1 MQYCGLLL
9 LKLAVVLTT
18 PSVNVSCK
26 YVTQRELF
34 CFIHAFS
41 SAAARLCSSSERVRA
56 GRKVT
61 ELTFCAEQ
69 ACSNCDSFAVWLILL
84 HFMYKVFVPR
94 KSGSKF
100 IANNSLLLTT
110 LGQWVNDCLLCL
122 TSWSTSCTCS
132 NLIRNRTLLQKMSLR
147 RCTKH
152 CRCASHLYAIWIASR
167 LRWSALHIYV
177 DTSIFSGECTEL
189 ESRG

>member
-1 MQYCGLLL
+1 M
-9 LKLAVVLTT
+9 VLT
-18 PSVNVSCK
+18 PLSVNVSCK

-41 SAAARLCSSSERVRA
+41 STAARLCSSERVRA

-61 ELTFCAEQ
+61 ELTFCTEQ

-84 HFMYKVFVPR
+84 HVMYKVFVPR

-100 IANNSLLLTT
+100 IANNYLRLTA

-122 TSWSTSCTCS
+122 ILWNTSCTCS

-152 CRCASHLYAIWIASR
+152 CRCTSHLYAIWIASR
-167 LRWSALHIYV
+167 LHWIALHIYV
-177 DTSIFSGECTEL
+177 DTSIFTGECTES
-189 ESRG
+189 ESRGWRNLEGIELEL